1 MVLKR
6 IKIDQEDNMAKKTTE
21 EVTKNILDI
30 EFENLSKEKDFD
42 DEGYMEDQDSS
53 REDDMDDDMND
64 EDTDVAEVVPIS
76 KEKSPLEKDV
86 YGPGGRLEKYKNK
99 DKPNPYD
106 KNKKA

>member
-1 MVLKR
+1 
-6 IKIDQEDNMAKKTTE
+6 MAKKTTE

-30 EFENLSKEKDFD
+30 DFENISKEKEFD

-53 REDDMDDDMND
+53 REDDMDD

-99 DKPNPYD
+99 DKPNPF
-106 KNKKA
+106 KKA

>member
-1 MVLKR
+1 
-6 IKIDQEDNMAKKTTE
+6 MAKTTK
-21 EVTKNILDI
+21 EVTKDILDV
-30 EFENLSKEKDFD
+30 EFEDVSKAKLFD

-53 REDDMDDDMND
+53 REDDMEDE

-86 YGPGGRLEKYKNK
+86 YPQGRRERFQNK

-106 KNKKA
+106 KRKV

>member
-21 EVTKNILDI
+21 EVTKDILDV
-30 EFENLSKEKDFD
+30 EFENISKEKLFN

-53 REDDMDDDMND
+53 REDDMEDE

-86 YGPGGRLEKYKNK
+86 YPQGRREKFKNK
-99 DKPNPYD
+99 DKPNPFR
-106 KNKKA
+106 KA

>member
-1 MVLKR
+1 MALKKD
-6 IKIDQEDNMAKKTTE
+6 KINQEDNMVKKTTE

-53 REDDMDDDMND
+53 RELNM
-64 EDTDVAEVVPIS
+64 EGAEEVAEVVPIS

-86 YGPGGRLEKYKNK
+86 YGPGGRFERYKNK

>member
-1 MVLKR
+1 MV
-6 IKIDQEDNMAKKTTE
+6 KKTTE

-53 REDDMDDDMND
+53 REDDMDDN
-64 EDTDVAEVVPIS
+64 EEVAEVVPIS

-86 YGPGGRLEKYKNK
+86 YPQGRREKFKNK
-99 DKPNPYD
+99 DKPNPF
-106 KNKKA
+106 KKA

>member
-1 MVLKR
+1 MVLKKD
-6 IKIDQEDNMAKKTTE
+6 KINQEDNMVKKTTE

-53 REDDMDDDMND
+53 REDNDDDM
-64 EDTDVAEVVPIS
+64 EGAEEVAEVVPIS

-86 YGPGGRLEKYKNK
+86 YPQGRREKFKNK
-99 DKPNPYD
+99 DKPNPF
-106 KNKKA
+106 KKA